1 MEKDLLEKIK
11 ILRNETGA
19 PVWLCK
25 EALEVTKGNLEEAK
39 KYLIKK
45 GEALLEKREEKTTGA
60 GIIEGYIHFN
70 GRVGALVEMRA
81 ETDFVA
87 RSEEFKKLAH
97 EIALQIATMNPLY
110 ISKESIPPEELEKKK
125 KEFEEEIGEKPA
137 DVKTKII
144 EGKLEKWYEEICL
157 LEQRYFKDE
166 TLKIKDLIHSTANK
180 FGEKIEVKRFAR
192 LSIDA

>member
-1 MEKDLLEKIK
+1 MDKEILEKIK
-11 ILRNETGA
+11 KLKEETGA
-19 PVWLCK
+19 PIGICK
-25 EALEVTKGNLEEAK
+25 EALEATKYNLEEAK

-45 GEALLEKREEKTTGA
+45 GEILLERRGEKIAGV

-97 EIALQIATMNPLY
+97 EIALQIATMKPLY
-110 ISKESIPPEELEKKK
+110 ISKETIPEKDLENKK
-125 KEFEEEIGEKPA
+125 KEFEEEVKDKPK
-137 DVKTKII
+137 DIKEKII
-144 EGKLEKWYEEICL
+144 EGKLEKWYEDVCL

-166 TLKIKDLIHSTANK
+166 SLKIKDLIHSTANK
-180 FGEKIEVKRFAR
+180 FGEKIEVRRFVR
-192 LSIDA
+192 LSIDD